1 MQINS
6 NERIIRANISESE
19 LNLLKI
25 NQNISVTSS
34 DNTQFTSKIKEISNI
49 PSKIKNGVS
58 YYDILLSTQPNHQ
71 IGTHFKIKLA
81 SNDIELPTSAI
92 VQKRYVLILKT
103 ENYKKRSN
111 IQKEFKKWVY

>member
-1 MQINS
+1 MTT
-6 NERIIRANISESE
+6 
-19 LNLLKI
+19 LNLLVKLKKFRI
-25 NQNISVTSS
+25 YHQN
-34 DNTQFTSKIKEISNI
+34 
-49 PSKIKNGVS
+49 KNGVS

-103 ENYKKRSN
+103 ENYKREVTYKKSLKSGYIN
-111 IQKEFKKWVY
+111 ITKGLLIDEKVVKNPTSKLINIYI

>member
-1 MQINS
+1 MTT
-6 NERIIRANISESE
+6 
-19 LNLLKI
+19 LNLLVKLKKFRI
-25 NQNISVTSS
+25 YHQN
-34 DNTQFTSKIKEISNI
+34 
-49 PSKIKNGVS
+49 KNGVS
-58 YYDILLSTQPNHQ
+58 YYDILLSTQPNYQ

-103 ENYKKRSN
+103 GKLQKRSN